1 MNGLILAAGEG
12 SRLAADGVTEPK
24 AMVPVS
30 GRPLLV
36 GLVETLDALGCSTIT
51 CMVPAERAGALASHL
66 PKPGPAVVGCH
77 TPSSLHTLAR
87 GLAAVP
93 PGPVFCTMVDS
104 VMPRRD
110 WKKLYAAVW
119 RELAAGAELVLA
131 VTPYVADE
139 RPVYVVRDPRGSVQ
153 DVRDEPVEPPC
164 VTGGVYGLSAAAR
177 AAPRQAVERGVTR
190 MREFLRAAARGG
202 LRTTAVEVPKIIDL
216 DRASD
221 LTEAETWFAAEGAQ

>member
-12 SRLAADGVTEPK
+12 SRLAADGITQPK
-24 AMVPVS
+24 AMVQVS

-36 GLVETLDALGCSTIT
+36 GLVETLEMLGCSTIT
-51 CMVPAERAGALASHL
+51 CMVPADRAGPLAAAL
-66 PKPGPAVVGCH
+66 PRPGHAVIGCQ
-77 TPSSLHTLAR
+77 TPSSLHTLAH

-110 WKKLYAAVW
+110 WKKLYAGITRA
-119 RELAAGAELVLA
+119 LAAGAELVLA
-131 VTPYVADE
+131 VTPYVADD
-139 RPVYVVRDPRGSVQ
+139 RPVYVVRDGDGAVRE
-153 DVRDEPVEPPC
+153 VRDEPVDPPC
-164 VTGGVYGLSAAAR
+164 VTGGVYGLSSVAR
-177 AAPRQAVERGVTR
+177 LAPRNAVERGVKR
-190 MREFLRAAARGG
+190 MREFLQSAARGG

-221 LTEAETWFAAEGAQ
+221 LSEARTWFAAEGAR